1 MSTDTNS
8 TNPLDFETALAQLEQ
23 LVQKLE
29 SGDLSLEA
37 SLQEYERG
45 VQLTRVCQ
53 QALKQAEQ
61 RVQLVNSDGSSSDFP
76 ALGELNAE
84 RS

>member
-76 ALGELNAE
+76 ALGEH
-84 RS
+84 

>member
-29 SGDLSLEA
+29 SGDLSLET

-45 VQLTRVCQ
+45 VQLTRICQ
-53 QALKQAEQ
+53 QALKQAEH

-76 ALGELNAE
+76 ALGEH
-84 RS
+84 

>member
-29 SGDLSLEA
+29 SGDLSLET

-76 ALGELNAE
+76 ALGEH
-84 RS
+84 

>member
-53 QALKQAEQ
+53 NALKQAEQ
-61 RVQLVNSDGSSSDFP
+61 RVQLVNSDGSSGDFS
-76 ALGELNAE
+76 ALGEH
-84 RS
+84 

>member
-1 MSTDTNS
+1 MSTDTIS
-8 TNPLDFETALAQLEQ
+8 TNSLDFETALAQLEQ

-61 RVQLVNSDGSSSDFP
+61 RVQLVHHDGSTGDFP
-76 ALGELNAE
+76 ALGLGDI
-84 RS
+84 

>member
-8 TNPLDFETALAQLEQ
+8 SNSLDFETALAQLEQ

-29 SGDLSLEA
+29 SGDLSLET

-76 ALGELNAE
+76 ALGEH
-84 RS
+84 

>member
-8 TNPLDFETALAQLEQ
+8 TNQLDFETALAQLEQ

-29 SGDLSLEA
+29 SGDLSLET

-76 ALGELNAE
+76 ALGEH
-84 RS
+84 

>member
-8 TNPLDFETALAQLEQ
+8 TQPLDFETALVQLEQ

-76 ALGELNAE
+76 ALGEH
-84 RS
+84 

>member
-8 TNPLDFETALAQLEQ
+8 THSLDFETALAQLEQ

-76 ALGELNAE
+76 ALGEH
-84 RS
+84 

>member
-8 TNPLDFETALAQLEQ
+8 TQPLDFETALAQLEQ

-61 RVQLVNSDGSSSDFP
+61 RVLLVNSDGSSSDFP
-76 ALGELNAE
+76 ALGEH
-84 RS
+84 

>member
-8 TNPLDFETALAQLEQ
+8 SNSLDFETALAQLEQ

-76 ALGELNAE
+76 ALGEH
-84 RS
+84 

>member
-53 QALKQAEQ
+53 NALKQAEQ

-76 ALGELNAE
+76 ALGEH
-84 RS
+84 

>member
-8 TNPLDFETALAQLEQ
+8 TQPLDFETALAQLEQ

-76 ALGELNAE
+76 ALGEH
-84 RS
+84 

>member
-29 SGDLSLEA
+29 SGDLSLET

-61 RVQLVNSDGSSSDFP
+61 RVQ
-76 ALGELNAE
+76 
-84 RS
+84 

>member
-1 MSTDTNS
+1 MSTDTIS
-8 TNPLDFETALAQLEQ
+8 TNSLDFETALAQLEQ

-29 SGDLSLEA
+29 SGDLSLAA

-61 RVQLVNSDGSSSDFP
+61 RVQLVNNDGNVNDLP
-76 ALGELNAE
+76 ALGEH
-84 RS
+84 